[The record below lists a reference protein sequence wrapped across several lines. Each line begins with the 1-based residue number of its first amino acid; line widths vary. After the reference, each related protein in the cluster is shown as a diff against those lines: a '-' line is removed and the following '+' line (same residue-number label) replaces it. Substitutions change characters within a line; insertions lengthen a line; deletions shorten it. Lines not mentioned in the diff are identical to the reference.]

1 MPAAISPAVHTR
13 WAPPLPIWT
22 DGSSTGVLMDDLEA
36 KIFGR
41 FDDKAV
47 VRFGL
52 PGAVRIGTCGA
63 PAWVC

>member
-1 MPAAISPAVHTR
+1 
-13 WAPPLPIWT
+13 
-22 DGSSTGVLMDDLEA
+22 MDDLEA